1 MHLFFFALAI
11 FTKETALG
19 LIVICFL
26 YYLLNESLHLPLLN
40 KISALTGWIA
50 VILLWFGL
58 RSIAVENPD
67 ITVSHIAKSI
77 YTNLPGLI
85 QYLGKILLPI
95 NLSVYPIME
104 DMPLIYGILGS
115 VFAGILIVL
124 SKKTRIKI
132 VLLGVAWYV
141 IFSLPSLVSATPGP
155 TALFHEH
162 RAYLP
167 MIGIFM
173 VIMEIDFIKNFDI
186 SKTKYIIPGI
196 IITAILATTAF
207 RYSDSMKNSFTFW
220 SNAAGTSPNSS
231 TAHLNLG
238 YEYYK
243 KKKLNEAEAEF
254 RKALEL
260 DPNQT
265 LAHNNLG
272 MIYAIRKLFQKAENE
287 FKAELAINPG
297 YEDALYNLGML
308 NYDQKKYKEA
318 VHYWEK
324 TLEVNPYNI
333 NANKCLALFFYEQGD
348 LERATYHIKQLQKRG
363 VRVDG
368 FKY

>member
-1 MHLFFFALAI
+1 MI
-11 FTKETALG
+11 
-19 LIVICFL
+19 
-26 YYLLNESLHLPLLN
+26 
-40 KISALTGWIA
+40 
-50 VILLWFGL
+50 
-58 RSIAVENPD
+58 
-67 ITVSHIAKSI
+67 KSV

-104 DMPLIYGILGS
+104 DTPLIYGILGL
-115 VFAGILIVL
+115 VFVGILIVL
-124 SKKTRIKI
+124 SKESRVKI

-167 MIGIFM
+167 MVGILM
-173 VIMEIDFIKNFDI
+173 IIMEIDFIKNFDI
-186 SKTKYIIPGI
+186 GKTKYIIPGI
-196 IITAILATTAF
+196 IITIILATTTF

-220 SNAAGTSPNSS
+220 SNAASTSPNSS

-243 KKKLNEAEAEF
+243 KGELNEAEAEF
-254 RKALEL
+254 LKALEL
-260 DPNQT
+260 DPGQT

-297 YEDALYNLGML
+297 YENTLYNLGML
-308 NYDQKKYKEA
+308 NYDQKKYKDA

-324 TLEVNPYNI
+324 TLEANPYNI
-333 NANKCLALFFYEQGD
+333 NANKCLARFFYEQGD
-348 LERATYHIKQLQKRG
+348 LERATYHIRQLQKRG
-363 VRVDG
+363 VQVDAQHSRVLNL
-368 FKY
+368 K